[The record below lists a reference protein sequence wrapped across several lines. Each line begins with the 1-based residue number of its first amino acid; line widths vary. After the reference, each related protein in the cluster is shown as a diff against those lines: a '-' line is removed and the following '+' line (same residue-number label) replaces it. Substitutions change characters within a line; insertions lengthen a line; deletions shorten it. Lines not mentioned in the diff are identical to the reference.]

1 MNNLYF
7 WRNFFLT
14 DWRHKRLKDTIDLL
28 LVYREHFYG
37 FSESALQSQ
46 QKDKVML
53 WCKFQ
58 MV

>member
-7 WRNFFLT
+7 WRKFFLT